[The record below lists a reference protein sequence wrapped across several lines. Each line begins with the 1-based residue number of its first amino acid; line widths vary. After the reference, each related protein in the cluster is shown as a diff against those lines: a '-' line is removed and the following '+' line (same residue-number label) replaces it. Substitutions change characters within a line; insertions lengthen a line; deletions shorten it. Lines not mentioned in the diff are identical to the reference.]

1 LTISCNYL
9 LCFLGCWSAEPHDRP
24 SFRELLA
31 LLDDISKS
39 EFVTTTHE
47 SFREI
52 QEDWHREIE
61 EMFDELRTKEKVI
74 SCSTSSQLLSFTIQ
88 LLNLFKEISFMLCY
102 KLSYV
107 CGRKT
112 LSDGNVND
120 KILFSE
126 KINVSEYE
134 YMSYRMAELEYL
146 SQ

>member
-1 LTISCNYL
+1 
-9 LCFLGCWSAEPHDRP
+9 
-24 SFRELLA
+24 

-112 LSDGNVND
+112 LSDRNVND

-126 KINVSEYE
+126 KINVS
-134 YMSYRMAELEYL
+134 
-146 SQ
+146 